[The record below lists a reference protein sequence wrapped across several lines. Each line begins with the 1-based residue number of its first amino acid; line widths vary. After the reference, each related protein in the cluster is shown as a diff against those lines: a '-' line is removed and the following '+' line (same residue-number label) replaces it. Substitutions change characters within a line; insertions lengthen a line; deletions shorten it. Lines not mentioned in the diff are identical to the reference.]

1 MIKLSFNQS
10 SQILQPETLIQAYL
24 SGSSLLLR
32 HHVASL
38 RWFSSELSFNR
49 RGEDD
54 TAKHTIF
61 IMRMKIH
68 SSSSGKTNFYPS
80 TEFKNSITHIAAL
93 FTTARTWNP
102 PKSPSMDEWIKQMQ
116 YIYTMEY
123 YSAIKSEIMS
133 FAASWMGLGIIIL
146 SESEKERQ
154 IPCDTTYMWI
164 LTYDTNKK

>member
-1 MIKLSFNQS
+1 MKLSFNQS
-10 SQILQPETLIQAYL
+10 SQILQPETQIQAYL
-24 SGSSLLLR
+24 CGSSLFLR

-38 RWFSSELSFNR
+38 RWFSSELSFNH

-54 TAKHTIF
+54 TARHTIF
-61 IMRMKIH
+61 IMRVKIY

-93 FTTARTWNP
+93 FTTAKTWKP
-102 PKSPSMDEWIKQMQ
+102 LKSPPMGEWIKKMW
-116 YIYTMEY
+116 YRYTMEY
-123 YSAIKSEIMS
+123 FSALKSETMP
-133 FAASWMGLGIIIL
+133 FAASWMGLGTVIL

-154 IPCDTTYMWI
+154 IPWDTIYMWN